1 VSILLE
7 RLERYYDAVPRATA
21 GTAEIGPF
29 TLFVARHGWPFY
41 ARPRLG
47 EAGPFT
53 QNDLARVCDRQA
65 ELGVPV
71 AFEWVHETTPALL
84 PVARDFGLKVVEG
97 PLMVLH
103 WKRAAAPGELPAG
116 ITLRTMAADDPALPA
131 VAAVASVSFR
141 AGGVDVGDGGP
152 AERDAVA
159 AASSDADLNA
169 LRDRIRAGRMVTV
182 VAADTSGPIAVGSHQ
197 PVDDVTEIVGVATL
211 PARRRL
217 GLGAAVTAALVADA
231 ELRNIDIAFLSAG
244 SEAVAR
250 IYTRIGFFRVAT
262 ACIASTP
269 DGNS

>member
-1 VSILLE
+1 VSLLLE

-21 GTAEIGPF
+21 RTEEIGPF
-29 TLFVARHGWPFY
+29 TLFVARHGWPLY

-53 QNDLARVCDRQA
+53 EADLARVRNRQA
-65 ELGVPV
+65 ELGLPV
-71 AFEWVHETTPALL
+71 AFEWVHETTPTLL
-84 PVARDFGLKVVEG
+84 PVARNCGLEILEG

-103 WKRAAAPGELPAG
+103 WKRAAVPGELPPE

-159 AASSDADLNA
+159 AATSDSDLNA

-182 VAADTSGPIAVGSHQ
+182 VAADAHGPIAVGSHQ

-211 PARRRL
+211 PARRRR

-231 ELRNIDIAFLSAG
+231 ERRNIDIAFLSAG

-250 IYTRIGFFRVAT
+250 VYARIGFSRVAT

-269 DGNS
+269 DSNS